1 MFNREIDEETP
12 AMSGL
17 ALRFA
22 LFCAL
27 TFVST
32 AFIAIPYLTIR

>member
-1 MFNREIDEETP
+1 
-12 AMSGL
+12 MSGL

-27 TFVST
+27 TFASS

>member
-1 MFNREIDEETP
+1 
-12 AMSGL
+12 MSGL

-27 TFVST
+27 TFAST
-32 AFIAIPYLTIR
+32 AFFALPYLTLR

>member
-1 MFNREIDEETP
+1 MTSSN
-12 AMSGL
+12 L

-27 TFVST
+27 TLAST
-32 AFIAIPYLTIR
+32 AFVAIPYLTIH